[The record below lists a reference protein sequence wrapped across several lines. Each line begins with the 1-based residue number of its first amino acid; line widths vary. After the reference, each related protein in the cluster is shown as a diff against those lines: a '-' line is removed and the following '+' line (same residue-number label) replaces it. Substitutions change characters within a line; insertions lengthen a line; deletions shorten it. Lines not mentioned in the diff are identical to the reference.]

1 MEILVDTGVLL
12 RAFDKSSVDQRPI
25 LRAFR
30 LLRLQG
36 HTLVTTHQNI
46 AEFWNVATRPA
57 SARGGFGL
65 TPAEA
70 DRRVVTIEKL
80 GKLLAFNQLC
90 YGLWR
95 QLLVAHS
102 LVGVSVHDAR
112 LVATMNGYGTT
123 HLITLNSFDF
133 KRYAG
138 LVVWQPTD
146 VV

>member
-12 RAFDKSSVDQRPI
+12 RAFDKSSSEQRPI

-36 HTLVTTHQNI
+36 HSLVTTHQNI

-65 TPAEA
+65 NSDEAE
-70 DRRVVTIEKL
+70 RRVATIEKL
-80 GKLLAFNQLC
+80 GKILPFNQLC
-90 YGLWR
+90 YGVWR
-95 QLLVAHS
+95 QLLVAHNI
-102 LVGVSVHDAR
+102 VGVSVHDSR
-112 LVATMNGYGTT
+112 LVATMNCYGIT
-123 HLITLNSFDF
+123 HLITLNDADF

-138 LVVWQPTD
+138 LVVWKPTD

>member
-1 MEILVDTGVLL
+1 MGILVDTGVLL
-12 RAFDKSSVDQRPI
+12 RAFDKSSSEQRPI

-36 HTLVTTHQNI
+36 HSLVTTHQNI

-65 TPAEA
+65 TPDEAE
-70 DRRVVTIEKL
+70 RRVVTIEKL
-80 GKLLAFNQLC
+80 GKMLPFNQLC
-90 YGLWR
+90 YGVWR
-95 QLLVAHS
+95 QLLVAHNI
-102 LVGVSVHDAR
+102 VGVSVHDAR
-112 LVATMNGYGTT
+112 LVASMNSYGIT
-123 HLITLNSFDF
+123 HLITLNSADF

-138 LVVWQPTD
+138 LVVWRPTD